1 MSDQARRHAFTLPA
15 GITALAFAA
24 DSSHLA
30 LGLNDGSVH
39 RLDLA
44 SDAPQPHAQPGR
56 HGGAVLSLAFDRAGG
71 LISGAEDGLVQRHW
85 DGTATPLA
93 RHPHQW
99 IEPMLA
105 LSDGRVAYAVGRA
118 LHVIDPATHSPAL
131 SLGDHPST
139 ITALARRGPLLA
151 ATHYNGV
158 TLWDMASDSPTPRRL
173 EWKGSHLA
181 VALSPDGSVVATS
194 TQEGDVHAWR
204 LTDGREMRMAGYPGK
219 VRSLDWSC
227 DGLLL
232 VTSGVEQLVAWL
244 FDGAGPEGRAP
255 RELANGGTAQVLLV
269 AANPKVPMIAAGLES
284 GTLLLADAASGQVG
298 KFPVSKRAPITQVG
312 FSPDGVHLLAG
323 TEDGKAVLFTS
334 PAVREAA

>member
-1 MSDQARRHAFTLPA
+1 MSEQARRHSFTLPA

-24 DSSHLA
+24 DNRSA
-30 LGLNDGSVH
+30 AVGLNDGAIY
-39 RLDLA
+39 RLDLSA
-44 SDAPQPHAQPGR
+44 DAPQPRQQPGR
-56 HGGAVLSLAFDRAGG
+56 HGGAVLSLAFDRADG
-71 LISGAEDGLVQRHW
+71 LISGGEDGLILRQQ
-85 DGTATPLA
+85 DDSAQDLA

-99 IEPMLA
+99 IEPMVALA
-105 LSDGRVAYAVGRA
+105 DGRIAYAVGRA

-131 SLGDHPST
+131 SLGNHPST

-158 TLWDMASDSPTPRRL
+158 SLWDMANDSPTPRRL

-181 VALSPDGSVVATS
+181 VALSPDGSIVATS

-204 LTDGREMRMAGYPGK
+204 LSDGREMRMAGYPGK

-284 GTLLLADAASGQVG
+284 GMLLLADAASGQVG
-298 KFPVSKRAPITQVG
+298 KFPVSKRAPITQLG
-312 FSPDGVHLLAG
+312 FSPDGVHLIAG